1 LNCFLHNLGLIDPSY
16 IRHRRHS
23 SEDFDRKSSAIINMT
38 QLNESNEETNI
49 EKLQEIIRNLNKY
62 IQQLQMR
69 IRINTPDVTLERLT
83 EQNKVLISKK
93 KFMFSFRLS

>member
-1 LNCFLHNLGLIDPSY
+1 
-16 IRHRRHS
+16 
-23 SEDFDRKSSAIINMT
+23 MT